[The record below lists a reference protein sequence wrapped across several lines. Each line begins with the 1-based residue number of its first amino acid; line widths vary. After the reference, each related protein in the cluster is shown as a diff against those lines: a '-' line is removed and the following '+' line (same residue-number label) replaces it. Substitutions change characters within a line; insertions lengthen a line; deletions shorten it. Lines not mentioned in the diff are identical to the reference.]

1 MGVYNGVFKGLN
13 EHIMLIYVLNLYQFI
28 TKINYSCNIFKNL
41 FNYLEIYFNA

>member
-28 TKINYSCNIFKNL
+28 TILINLYKDILKIYKNI
-41 FNYLEIYFNA
+41 